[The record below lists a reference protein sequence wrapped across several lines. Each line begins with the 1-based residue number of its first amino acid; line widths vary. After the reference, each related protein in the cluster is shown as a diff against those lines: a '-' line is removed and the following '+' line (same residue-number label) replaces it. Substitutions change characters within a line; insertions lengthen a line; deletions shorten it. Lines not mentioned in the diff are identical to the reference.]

1 MSETTFEQTLDQINR
16 EGNFA
21 ASVLASSD
29 GLPIAS
35 APSAY
40 DPELTA
46 AMAGLLRSVAQQTR
60 NQVGMTQLDEVSL
73 RASDRLRL
81 ICRCFQ
87 IDGEDYIL
95 AVLVPREQ
103 RDYRQTTNRA
113 MRELRAAWRSIVDG

>member
-1 MSETTFEQTLDQINR
+1 MSETTFEQTLESINR
-16 EGNFA
+16 DGNFA

-35 APSAY
+35 AASSY

-60 NQVGMTQLDEVSL
+60 NQVGMAQVDEVSL

-103 RDYRQTTNRA
+103 RYYRQTTNRA
-113 MRELRAAWRSIVDG
+113 MQQLRSAWRSIVDG